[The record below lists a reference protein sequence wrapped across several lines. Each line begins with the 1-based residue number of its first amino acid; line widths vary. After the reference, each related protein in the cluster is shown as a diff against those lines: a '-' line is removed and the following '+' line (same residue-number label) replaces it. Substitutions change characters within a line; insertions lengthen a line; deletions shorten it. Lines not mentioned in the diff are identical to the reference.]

1 MRANYFCAR
10 VFQIYI
16 YSNVT
21 SFQFIFHYYISYLF
35 DFNVLPIRQIGNV
48 TFKVS
53 IKMIK
58 IVTRAYVKI

>member
-10 VFQIYI
+10 IFQIYI

-21 SFQFIFHYYISYLF
+21 SFQFIFRYYISYLS

-58 IVTRAYVKI
+58 ILTRANIKI